1 MILVTIIVFV
11 IILGILIFVHELGH
25 FTAAKSLGV
34 RVEEFGFGFPPRLV
48 RLFKKGD
55 TEYTLNWIPV
65 GGFVKMTGQ
74 SDFEKVDQEGIKDDP
89 KSFLNKKPWKRLI
102 ILSAGVLMNFALAAV
117 LLSIGFM
124 IGLPAAVGDDMPS
137 GANVYDER
145 LQILTTSPDSP
156 AKEAGITSGDTIL
169 ELDDYVPESVSD
181 VADYAQEQK
190 GNVIDMKIERGD
202 EVLDVPVEARSE
214 YPEGE
219 GPLGISVAGT
229 GKVSFPWYEAIWQ
242 GIKATGQLTVEIVVA
257 FVGLIGSLIT
267 AGQVSGDVAGP
278 VGIAV
283 LTGQVTKLGF
293 VYILQFTALL
303 SINLAIINILP
314 FPALDGGHI
323 LFLLVEKIRGKK
335 TEKDAKI
342 ENIIH
347 LIGFGLIFALLIAV
361 TYRDIANYWDKIV
374 GFFS

>member
-1 MILVTIIVFV
+1 MIIVTIIVFV

-25 FTAAKSLGV
+25 FLAAKGLGV

-74 SDFEKVDQEGIKDDP
+74 SDFEAVDQEEIKDDP

-102 ILSAGVLMNFALAAV
+102 ILSAGVAMNFALAAV
-117 LLSIGFM
+117 LLSVGFM
-124 IGLPAAVGDDMPS
+124 IGLPAAVGDDMP
-137 GANVYDER
+137 ANAEVFDQR
-145 LQILTTSPDSP
+145 LQILLTSAGSP
-156 AKEAGITSGDTIL
+156 AEEAGLNSGDTIL
-169 ELDDYVPESVSD
+169 ALNDYVPQTVDD
-181 VADYAQEQK
+181 VVTYANEHKGQEIEMT
-190 GNVIDMKIERGD
+190 VERGD
-202 EVLDVPVEARSE
+202 EVFTAPVEARAES
-214 YPEGE
+214 PPGE
-219 GPLGISVAGT
+219 GPLGISVAET
-229 GKVSFPWYEAIWQ
+229 GRVAFPWYEAIWQ
-242 GIKATGQLTVEIVVA
+242 GIKATGQLTVEIIVA
-257 FVGLIGSLIT
+257 FGRLIASLIT
-267 AGQVSGDVAGP
+267 AGQVTGEVAGP

-335 TEKDAKI
+335 TEKDARI

-347 LIGFGLIFALLIAV
+347 LIGFALIFALLAAV
-361 TYRDIANYWDKIV
+361 TYKDVARSWDKIV